1 MLFNSLSFLIFFP
14 IAILIYYACPK
25 RVRYIWLL
33 ACSYYFYMSWNP
45 EYALLIL
52 ASTVITY
59 VGSLIIGSESFAN
72 KSDKKRKAVLIAV
85 LLSNLFILG
94 FFKYSGLLIDSVVY
108 VFGKLG
114 IYLTKPTFDIILP
127 VGISFYTFQALS
139 YSIDVYKG
147 EFKPEKNF
155 FKYALFVSFFPQL
168 VAGPIERSKNLLGQI
183 QKVHEIKFN
192 IEKIYHG
199 LLTMLWGFFL
209 KMVIADRLSILV
221 DGVYAR
227 FYIYG
232 GAELLFTALAF
243 TIQLYCDFASYSTI
257 AIGAAEV
264 LGFTLME
271 NFDAPHLSMSI
282 KEFWRR
288 WHISLSSWFKDYLY
302 IPMGGSRV
310 KKGRRYFNLM
320 VTFLVSG
327 LWHGASWNY
336 VIWGGIHGL
345 YQIIGE
351 LLMPVRN
358 KIRGILGLEEDCAT
372 VKVLRTATT
381 FLLVALALVVFRAPN
396 MSQAISFLKRIV
408 VDFDPWIL
416 FTGGLYELGLDRPE
430 MNIAFCAV
438 VLMVIADVIKY
449 KKRMTIVD
457 AVLKKDWLFQIVSV
471 TALLMVVFIFGV
483 YGPAFDAQAF
493 IYFQF

>member
-1 MLFNSLSFLIFFP
+1 MLFNSLQFLIFFP
-14 IAILIYYACPK
+14 IAILVYYACPK
-25 RVRYIWLL
+25 KARYIWLL
-33 ACSYYFYMSWNP
+33 ICSYYFYMSWNP

-59 VGSLIIGSESFAN
+59 VGSLIIGSEVVSN
-72 KSDKKRKAVLIAV
+72 KSDKKRKAVLVAV

-108 VFGKLG
+108 VFGKIG
-114 IYLTKPTFDIILP
+114 VYLTKPTFDIILP

-192 IEKIYHG
+192 IEKVYHG

-232 GAELLFTALAF
+232 GVELLFTALAF

-310 KKGRRYFNLM
+310 KKSRRYFNLM

-351 LLMPVRN
+351 MLMPIRN
-358 KIRGILGLEEDCAT
+358 KIRNLLGLEEDCAT
-372 VKVLRTATT
+372 VKVLRTAMT

-408 VDFDPWIL
+408 MDFDPWIL

-438 VLMVIADVIKY
+438 ALMVVADVIKY
-449 KKRMTIVD
+449 KKRITIVD
-457 AVLKKDWLFQIVSV
+457 AVLKKDWLFQVVSV
-471 TALLMVVFIFGV
+471 TTLLLVVFIFGV